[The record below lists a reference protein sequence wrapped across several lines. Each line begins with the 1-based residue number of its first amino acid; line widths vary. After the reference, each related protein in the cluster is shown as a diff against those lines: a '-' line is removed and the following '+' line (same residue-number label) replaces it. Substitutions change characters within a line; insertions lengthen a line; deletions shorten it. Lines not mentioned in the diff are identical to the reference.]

1 MVEVFAFVHDSC
13 RVNDWE
19 DPDHGPRAAEYAER
33 LKIEMLFELS
43 DRQDEVGGI
52 AVTEKY

>member
-19 DPDHGPRAAEYAER
+19 DPDYGPRAAEYAER

-43 DRQDEVGGI
+43 DRQDEVGAI